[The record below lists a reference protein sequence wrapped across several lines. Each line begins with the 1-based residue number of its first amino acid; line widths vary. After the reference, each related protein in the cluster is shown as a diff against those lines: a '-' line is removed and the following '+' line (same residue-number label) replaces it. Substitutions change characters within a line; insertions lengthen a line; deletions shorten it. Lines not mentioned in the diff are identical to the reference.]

1 MVPALSVLL
10 LCGVLAAQPAQPA
23 PSDSSR
29 PYIGV
34 AVGQS
39 ADKDG
44 GIVVREVAP
53 DSPAAKAELK
63 QGDVILKLN
72 GESVK
77 DAEAFV
83 RSIAAKKPGE
93 KVAVLIRRDGKE
105 QTINATLAQRPGSQ
119 LLPAAPGEFPRL
131 QREAFLGVQV
141 ESLSA
146 DLRKKNLKAEAG
158 VVVTEVV
165 PNSPAARA
173 GLQTDDVITAVD
185 KNTVRSAADLR
196 QAIQK
201 AGAGKEVNL
210 HIFRGKE
217 EKSVK
222 ATLQEGPMGFRFEG
236 DRLPFVN
243 IEPLVD
249 SGKLQELQ
257 RRIDAME
264 KRLNEL
270 EKKPGAAGK

>member
-1 MVPALSVLL
+1 MSKSVFMVPALSVLL

-185 KNTVRSAADLR
+185 KNTVRSA
-196 QAIQK
+196 
-201 AGAGKEVNL
+201 
-210 HIFRGKE
+210 
-217 EKSVK
+217 
-222 ATLQEGPMGFRFEG
+222 
-236 DRLPFVN
+236 
-243 IEPLVD
+243 
-249 SGKLQELQ
+249 
-257 RRIDAME
+257 
-264 KRLNEL
+264 
-270 EKKPGAAGK
+270 